1 MRTKYGK
8 MLTISESC
16 EGTWCSL
23 YGSCNLFEELE
34 FSRRNIDAISCMSA
48 FSQVPL

>member
-8 MLTISESC
+8 MLRISDSC
-16 EGTWCSL
+16 EDTRCSL

-34 FSRRNIDAISCMSA
+34 LLEGIQMPFPA
-48 FSQVPL
+48 